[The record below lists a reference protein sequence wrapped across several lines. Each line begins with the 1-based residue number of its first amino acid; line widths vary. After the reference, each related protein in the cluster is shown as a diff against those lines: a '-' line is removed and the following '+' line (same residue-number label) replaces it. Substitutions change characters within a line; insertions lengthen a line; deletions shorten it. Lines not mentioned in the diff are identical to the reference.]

1 MKESTQKQNG
11 LIDAVLFVVFILSFF
26 LDLTGLALHQ
36 WLGLAAGALAL
47 YHLARHWRWVIAV
60 GLRLSERLK
69 ARAGWYFL
77 IDFGLLFGFAS
88 IVISGILIS
97 SWLDL
102 AWIDASV
109 VWAYHVTTALLT
121 LGLLLVKIALH
132 ARWILHTAHAQVLAA
147 PRPSGKGIAAGEEY
161 ARGRREFLKLMGAV
175 GVVSLLALAK
185 GASSL
190 GQAQET
196 QATASTGA
204 VEGTATTAVPT
215 VMDVPAAAPGSTANA
230 TAQSTAVPTP
240 TAAPTA
246 TAQANSAGSSASQA
260 CTVRCNRGCSFPGH
274 CGRYVDTNNNGKCDR
289 GECL

>member
-1 MKESTQKQNG
+1 MKETTQKQNG
-11 LIDAVLFVVFILSFF
+11 LIDAVLFIIFLLSFF

-36 WLGLAAGALAL
+36 WLGLVAGALAL
-47 YHLARHWRWVIAV
+47 YHLARHWRWVVSV
-60 GLRLSERLK
+60 GLHLSERLK

-77 IDFGLLFGFAS
+77 IDFGLLFGFSS
-88 IVISGILIS
+88 IVVSGILIS

-121 LGLLLVKIALH
+121 LGLLLLKIALH
-132 ARWILHTAHAQVLAA
+132 GRWILHTARERLFTTAQSS
-147 PRPSGKGIAAGEEY
+147 RKGIAAGEEY

-190 GQAQET
+190 SQAQET
-196 QATASTGA
+196 QATTATEA
-204 VEGTATTAVPT
+204 VEGTATTALPAT
-215 VMDVPAAAPGSTANA
+215 TDVPAAAPGSTSNA

-246 TAQANSAGSSASQA
+246 TAQANSTGNSASQS

-274 CGRYVDTNNNGKCDR
+274 CGRYIDTNNNGKCDR